1 MDPLISDLLS
11 RYETGRLSRRDLV
24 AGLSALAATGIVGT
38 GAAAQSQAT
47 QAPAPIIPTGLG
59 HVSILVSDLQ
69 RSVDFYGR
77 VFGMVVASE
86 DVENKIARLSPPAT
100 SDAPEDQPSL
110 RTSLVSLREEPPAG
124 LVDHWCFRV
133 PDFNPDAATAVLAEH
148 RLTPATNLEFGFH
161 VRDPDGVVVQ
171 MA

>member
-1 MDPLISDLLS
+1 MDPLISDMLS

-24 AGLSALAATGIVGT
+24 AGLSALAAVGCVGT
-38 GAAAQSQAT
+38 GAAAQA
-47 QAPAPIIPTGLG
+47 QAPAPIVPTGLG

-77 VFGMVVASE
+77 VFGMVVASQ
-86 DVENKIARLSPPAT
+86 DAENKIARLSPPAT

-133 PDFNPDAATAVLAEH
+133 PDFNSDAATVLLAEH
-148 RLTPATNLEFGFH
+148 GLTPATTLEFGFH

>member
-11 RYETGRLSRRDLV
+11 RYETGRLSRRELV
-24 AGLSALAATGIVGT
+24 AGLSALAAAGVVGA
-38 GAAAQSQAT
+38 GAAAQT
-47 QAPAPIIPTGLG
+47 PAPIVPTALS

-69 RSVDFYGR
+69 RSVEFYNR
-77 VFGMVVASE
+77 VFGLVVASE
-86 DVENKIARLSPPAT
+86 DVENKIARLSPPAA
-100 SDAPEDQPSL
+100 SDDLADQPSL

-124 LVDHWCFRV
+124 MVDHWCFRV
-133 PDFNPDAATAVLAEH
+133 PDFNPETATALLAQH
-148 RLTPATNLEFGFH
+148 GLTPATNLEFGFH